1 MLAGVR
7 AQLLGCS
14 ISAPVRGDVSSEA
27 SVVGTGAAC
36 LGGIEP
42 SPDAAEG
49 IVLVIGSGKVLRAL
63 AAGHT
68 FLVLRGQNDDPPTT
82 PRSAVHD
89 RSVVSRLGF
98 RACAPAPV

>member
-68 FLVLRGQNDDPPTT
+68 FLVLRGQNDDPPTM
-82 PRSAVHD
+82 PGASASRSC
-89 RSVVSRLGF
+89 VVVRRRF
-98 RACAPAPV
+98 